1 MANNPSQSHLS
12 TLQSAVPAKYGVSP
26 YRIQRVLTLASGSQT
41 LYPADSKILLYPAG
55 GAAATIT
62 FTAAALSQLNMST
75 GDVLTFD
82 LINDSA
88 NTCTVAPAATV
99 TASGVTGAAVADTN
113 VTTGQIRRVFI
124 VCTSSVGTAANPNGL
139 YTLYI

>member
-1 MANNPSQSHLS
+1 MANNVCQSQLS

-26 YRIQRVLTLASGSQT
+26 YNLQKMLTLASGSQT
-41 LYPADSKILLYPAG
+41 LSPVDGKVLLYPST

-62 FTAAALSQLNMST
+62 FTAAALSQLKMNLN
-75 GDVLTFD
+75 DVLIFHF
-82 LINDSA
+82 INDSA

-99 TASGVTGAAVADTN
+99 TANGVTGAAVCDTN
-113 VTTGQIRRVFI
+113 VTTGQKRAVLIH
-124 VCTSSVGTAANPNGL
+124 CTASVGTAATPNGT